1 MLSDE
6 LEKTLQ
12 RAMDKAIKCEH
23 QFITLE
29 HLLYALIEDL
39 DAKKTF
45 EACTVDT
52 ELLKNE
58 LEAFIKK
65 SLSDLILIGN
75 KEPKPTLGFQRV
87 IQRAVIHVQSSGKDQ
102 ANGKNVLAAIFS
114 ERESHAVYFLQKQ
127 DLSRLDVINYISHG
141 IKKSENSE
149 LNDSDEINFSDETS
163 SEYGPRKKSACTY
176 IDIILILHFF
186 VWPNRRS

>member
-29 HLLYALIEDL
+29 HLLFALVEDV
-39 DAKKTF
+39 DAKKIF

-52 ELLKNE
+52 NLLKNE

-65 SLSDLILIGN
+65 SLSDLVLIGN

-102 ANGKNVLAAIFS
+102 ANG
-114 ERESHAVYFLQKQ
+114 
-127 DLSRLDVINYISHG
+127 
-141 IKKSENSE
+141 
-149 LNDSDEINFSDETS
+149 ET
-163 SEYGPRKKSACTY
+163 G
-176 IDIILILHFF
+176 
-186 VWPNRRS
+186 